1 MPLCLRIATASV
13 VELDVVRKRLAN
25 HLKRPVIVAMSVVWM
40 MQSAVNQIINVIAV
54 RNASVA
60 AVGAMNVLL
69 VVAFRPERA
78 FVRIRS
84 TDGDGVLVHMVAMRM
99 MQMAVVQIIHVPIV
113 HDGDVSAIFAMD
125 MRMIGVRFAGM

>member
-1 MPLCLRIATASV
+1 MR
-13 VELDVVRKRLAN
+13 ERLTS
-25 HLKRPVIVAMSVVWM
+25 HLKWSVIVAVIAVRM
-40 MQSAVNQIINVIAV
+40 MQVSVHQVVHMIAV

-78 FVRIRS
+78 FVGIRS
-84 TDGDGVLVHMVAMRM
+84 TDDDGMLVHMVAVRM